1 MRSVIDDELPPFD
14 LPDWD
19 RDSAW
24 KAARIDA
31 EDRGASPTPGAEV
44 EPSLRPVIRLST
56 LPLGGADEIG
66 LVASEGSAE
75 VGDDAGAALGAA
87 RMAALDRLVEEAG
100 RLGATAV
107 VAVRLSPAMTK
118 RRVAVLAYGTAVRAR

>member
-1 MRSVIDDELPPFD
+1 MIDDELPPFD

-19 RDSAW
+19 RDSGW
-24 KAARIDA
+24 NTARADT
-31 EDRGASPTPGAEV
+31 EDRELA
-44 EPSLRPVIRLST
+44 LLPVIRLST
-56 LPLGGADEIG
+56 LPHGAADEIG
-66 LVASEGSAE
+66 LIASEGSAT
-75 VGDDAGAALGAA
+75 VDDDAGAALGAA

-118 RRVAVLAYGTAVRAR
+118 RRVVVLAYGTAVRAR